1 MTLAEGRTDA
11 GPDEAALGRTAARAV
26 LWNYLSFAS
35 GKLLVLAT
43 MAVLARLLTPQE
55 FGIVAFAMVA
65 VNWLG
70 VLKDLGL
77 GGAVIQRRDE
87 TEESA
92 QTVYVLNLVMSGL
105 LTAGTALAAP
115 AVAAF
120 FREPLVVP
128 ILRVLSFTFLI
139 QALGAVH
146 VVLLRRNLDFRRKM
160 IPDVGQAVMKGIAS
174 VAFALTGFGVWA
186 LVWGQL
192 IGALAGTLLAWAVI
206 PWKPRFRMHR
216 RLVRPL
222 MRFGMPLMLTD
233 IQAAVWSNLDYVIVG
248 RLLGDTALGIYTLA
262 YRLPELLI
270 LSVWRVLGGAIF
282 PFFSSIQRFPDLLR
296 KGFLATIRYS
306 QIVVVPLCVGLFITA
321 GPAVEV
327 LFGDRWADAIPV
339 LRLLAVFALVGSIG
353 VNIGDVYKAI
363 GRPDLL
369 AKLAFL
375 ELALLTPALILGARH
390 GLIGVAAAH
399 AVVAAIDTTIRL
411 TVARRFVNVTF
422 RDIGRQ
428 LLPSLEAGA
437 ALAAVA
443 TGALWAASPAG
454 PAAALAAA
462 VTAGAATYF
471 TVLYRVDREAVRRL
485 AGWVGLR
492 HRAHAAE
499 EVGS

>member
-1 MTLAEGRTDA
+1 VTL
-11 GPDEAALGRTAARAV
+11 GPPPAVGDPDTVTLGRTAARAV
-26 LWNYLSFAS
+26 MWNYISFAS

-55 FGIVAFAMVA
+55 FGIVAFATVA
-65 VNWLG
+65 INGLA

-77 GGAVIQRRDE
+77 GGAVIQRRDD

-92 QTVYVLNLVMSGL
+92 QTVYLLNLAMSVL

-128 ILRVLSFTFLI
+128 ILRVLSFTFLL
-139 QALGAVH
+139 QALGAIH
-146 VVLLRRNLDFRRKM
+146 VVLLRRNLDFRRKLV
-160 IPDVGQAVMKGIAS
+160 PDIGQAVIKGVAS
-174 VAFALTGFGVWA
+174 VAFAVAGFGVWA

-192 IGALAGTLLAWAVI
+192 IGALAASILAWVVI

-233 IQAAVWSNLDYVIVG
+233 IQAAVWSNLDYIIVG
-248 RLLGDTALGIYTLA
+248 RMLGDTALGVYTLA

-270 LSVWRVLGGAIF
+270 LSVWRVLAGAIF
-282 PFFSSIQRFPDLLR
+282 PFFSSIQRYPDLLR

-321 GPAVEV
+321 EPAVRV
-327 LFGDRWADAIPV
+327 LFGEQWLDAVPV
-339 LRLLAVFALVGSIG
+339 LRLLAVFALVGSVG

-363 GRPDLL
+363 GRPDIL
-369 AKLAFL
+369 AKLSAL
-375 ELALLTPALILGARH
+375 ELTLLTPALILGARH
-390 GLIGVAAAH
+390 GLVGVAAAH
-399 AVVAAIDTTIRL
+399 AAVATIDTTIRL
-411 TVARRFVNVTF
+411 TVARRFVDVTF

-428 LLPSLEAGA
+428 LLPSLQAGA
-437 ALAAVA
+437 ALAVVA

-462 VTAGAATYF
+462 VVAGGAAYSL
-471 TVLYRVDREAVRRL
+471 VLYRVDGEAVRRL
-485 AGWVGLR
+485 AGWLR
-492 HRAHAAE
+492 GHRTSPQPE
-499 EVGS
+499 EARP

>member
-1 MTLAEGRTDA
+1 VTLA
-11 GPDEAALGRTAARAV
+11 PDRSSEADLGRTAARAV
-26 LWNYLSFAS
+26 MWNYLSFAS
-35 GKLLVLAT
+35 GKFLVLAT
-43 MAVLARLLTPQE
+43 TAVLARLLTPQE
-55 FGIVAFAMVA
+55 FGIVAFATVA

-77 GGAVIQRRDE
+77 GGAVIQRRED
-87 TEESA
+87 TEEAA
-92 QTVYVLNLVMSGL
+92 QTAYVLNLGVSVL
-105 LTAGTALAAP
+105 LTAGTFLAAP
-115 AVAAF
+115 AVASF

-139 QALGAVH
+139 QALGSIH
-146 VVLLRRNLDFRRKM
+146 LVLLRRNLDFRRKLV
-160 IPDVGQAVMKGIAS
+160 PDIGQAVVKGIAS
-174 VAFALTGFGVWA
+174 IAFALAGFGVWS
-186 LVWGQL
+186 LVWGSL
-192 IGALAGTLLAWAVI
+192 IGALASSLLAWVVI

-222 MRFGMPLMLTD
+222 MRFGMPLLVTD
-233 IQAAVWSNLDYVIVG
+233 IEAGIWSNLDYLIVG
-248 RLLGDTALGIYTLA
+248 RLLGDTALGVYTLA
-262 YRLPELLI
+262 YRLPEMLI
-270 LSVWRVLGGAIF
+270 LSVWRVLGAAIF
-282 PFFSSIQRFPDLLR
+282 PFFASIQQLPDLLR

-327 LFGDRWADAIPV
+327 LFGEQWRGAIPV

-363 GRPDLL
+363 GRPDIL

-375 ELALLTPALILGARH
+375 ELVLLTPALILGARH
-390 GLIGVAAAH
+390 GLIGVGAAH

-428 LLPSLEAGA
+428 LLPSLKAGA

-443 TGALWAASPAG
+443 AGALWAASPAG
-454 PAAALAAA
+454 PAASLAAA
-462 VTAGAATYF
+462 VVTGAAAYGA
-471 TVLYRVDREAVRRL
+471 VLYRVDREAVRQL
-485 AGWVGLR
+485 ASWAGR
-492 HRAHAAE
+492 RRETATSEEAAA
-499 EVGS
+499 

>member
-1 MTLAEGRTDA
+1 VTLSEDRT
-11 GPDEAALGRTAARAV
+11 GVERDEAALGRTAARAV
-26 LWNYLSFAS
+26 MWNYLSFAS

-77 GGAVIQRRDE
+77 GGAIIQRRED
-87 TEESA
+87 TEEAA
-92 QTVYVLNLVMSGL
+92 QTVYVLNLAMSAL

-128 ILRVLSFTFLI
+128 ILRVLAFTFLI

-146 VVLLRRNLDFRRKM
+146 VVLLRRNLDFRRKLV
-160 IPDVGQAVMKGIAS
+160 PDVGQAVVKGIAS
-174 VAFALTGFGVWA
+174 VAFALAGFGVWA

-192 IGALAGTLLAWAVI
+192 IGALASSILAWRVL
-206 PWKPRFRMHR
+206 PWKPRFRLHR

-222 MRFGMPLMLTD
+222 VHFGMPLMLVE
-233 IQAAVWSNLDYVIVG
+233 IQAAVWSNLDYLVVG
-248 RLLGDTALGIYTLA
+248 RMLGDTALGVYTLA

-270 LSVWRVLGGAIF
+270 LSIWRVLGAAIF
-282 PFFSSIQRFPDLLR
+282 PFFSSIQRFPDLIR

-306 QIVVVPLCVGLFITA
+306 QIAVVPLCVGLFITA

-327 LFGDRWADAIPV
+327 LFGEQWHAAIPV

-390 GLIGVAAAH
+390 GLIGIAAAH
-399 AVVAAIDTTIRL
+399 AVVAAIDTAIRL
-411 TVARRFVNVTF
+411 TVARRFVSVTF

-428 LLPSLEAGA
+428 LLPSLLAGA
-437 ALAAVA
+437 ALAVVA
-443 TGALWAASPAG
+443 SGALWAASAAG

-462 VTAGAATYF
+462 VTAGGTAYF

-485 AGWVGLR
+485 AGWIGLR
-492 HRAHAAE
+492 RRAPAVE

>member
-1 MTLAEGRTDA
+1 MTLAEDRTGA
-11 GPDEAALGRTAARAV
+11 APDEAALGRTAARAV

-55 FGIVAFAMVA
+55 FGIVAFATVA

-77 GGAVIQRRDE
+77 GGAVIQRRDD
-87 TEESA
+87 TEEAA
-92 QTVYVLNLVMSGL
+92 QTVYVLNLAVSAL
-105 LTAGTALAAP
+105 LTVGTALAAP

-146 VVLLRRNLDFRRKM
+146 VVLLRRNLDFRRKL
-160 IPDVGQAVMKGIAS
+160 IPDVGQALVKGIAS
-174 VAFALTGFGVWA
+174 VAFALAGFGVWA

-192 IGALAGTLLAWAVI
+192 IGALASTLLAWVVI
-206 PWKPRFRMHR
+206 PWKPRFRVHR

-248 RLLGDTALGIYTLA
+248 RLLGGTALGIYTLA

-282 PFFSSIQRFPDLLR
+282 PFFSSIQQFPDLLR

-327 LFGDRWADAIPV
+327 LFGEQWRGAIPV

-363 GRPDLL
+363 GRPDIL
-369 AKLAFL
+369 AKLAFV
-375 ELALLTPALILGARH
+375 ELALLVPALILGAHH
-390 GLIGVAAAH
+390 GLVGVAAAH

-428 LLPSLEAGA
+428 LRPSLQAGA
-437 ALAAVA
+437 ALGVVA
-443 TGALWAASPAG
+443 TGALWAASAAG
-454 PAAALAAA
+454 PLAGLAAA
-462 VTAGAATYF
+462 VVAGGAAYVA
-471 TVLYRVDREAVRRL
+471 VLYRVDGEAVRRL
-485 AGWVGLR
+485 AGWLGRRRSALAVEELR
-492 HRAHAAE
+492 
-499 EVGS
+499 

>member
-1 MTLAEGRTDA
+1 MTLAEGRTGA
-11 GPDEAALGRTAARAV
+11 GPDEAALGRIAARAV

-55 FGIVAFAMVA
+55 FGIVAFATVA

-77 GGAVIQRRDE
+77 GGAVIQRRDD
-87 TEESA
+87 TEEAA
-92 QTVYVLNLVMSGL
+92 QTVYVLNLGVSVL

-146 VVLLRRNLDFRRKM
+146 VVLLRRNLDFRRKL
-160 IPDVGQAVMKGIAS
+160 IPDVGQAVVKGIAS
-174 VAFALTGFGVWA
+174 VAFALAGFGVWA

-192 IGALAGTLLAWAVI
+192 IGALASTLLSWAVI
-206 PWKPRFRMHR
+206 PWKPRFRVHR
-216 RLVRPL
+216 RLIRPL
-222 MRFGMPLMLTD
+222 MRFGTPLMLTD

-248 RLLGDTALGIYTLA
+248 RMLGGTALGIYTLA

-282 PFFSSIQRFPDLLR
+282 PFFSSIQQFPDLLR

-327 LFGDRWADAIPV
+327 LFGEQWRGAVPV

-363 GRPDLL
+363 GRPDIL
-369 AKLAFL
+369 AKLAGL
-375 ELALLTPALILGARH
+375 ELALLIPALLLGARH

-411 TVARRFVNVTF
+411 TVARRFVGVTF

-428 LLPSLEAGA
+428 VLPSLQAGT
-437 ALAAVA
+437 ALAVAA
-443 TGALWAASPAG
+443 TGALWAASAAG
-454 PAAALAAA
+454 PIAGLAAA
-462 VTAGAATYF
+462 VVAGGAAYVA
-471 TVLYRVDREAVRRL
+471 VLYRVDGEAVRRL
-485 AGWVGLR
+485 AGWLGR
-492 HRAHAAE
+492 RRAPAVE
-499 EVGS
+499 EAR

>member
-1 MTLAEGRTDA
+1 MTLAEHRADA
-11 GPDEAALGRTAARAV
+11 EPDGVALGRTAARAV

-43 MAVLARLLTPQE
+43 MVVLARLLTPQE
-55 FGIVAFAMVA
+55 FGIVAFATVA

-77 GGAVIQRRDE
+77 GGAVIQRRDD

-120 FREPLVVP
+120 FREPLVIP

-160 IPDVGQAVMKGIAS
+160 IPDVGQAVVKGIAS
-174 VAFALTGFGVWA
+174 VAFALAGFGVWA

-192 IGALAGTLLAWAVI
+192 IGALAATLLAWVVI
-206 PWKPRFRMHR
+206 PWKPRFRVHR

-282 PFFSSIQRFPDLLR
+282 PFFASIQRFPDLLR

-327 LFGDRWADAIPV
+327 LFGDKWADAIPV

-369 AKLAFL
+369 AKLAFV

-411 TVARRFVNVTF
+411 TVARRFVHVTF

-428 LLPSLEAGA
+428 LLPSLQAGA
-437 ALAAVA
+437 ALGLVAA
-443 TGALWAASPAG
+443 GALWAASPAG
-454 PAAALAAA
+454 PVAALAAT
-462 VTAGAATYF
+462 VVAGAAAYF

-492 HRAHAAE
+492 HRAPAVE
-499 EVGS
+499 EVGP